1 MIRVVIDTGVVLSA
15 AFKDRKPE
23 EIILTIAGNEDFE
36 WIASP
41 EIIKEYAGVLARE
54 KFGLPPSVL
63 QNWSEIFETCISVI
77 EPEIRFNFPRDQAGI
92 FQSKAGLRKRWRT
105 EQTAAPTGCRCKGI
119 CDDSYCTTYRML
131 TRKLTPPA
139 ISMPKFSISLT
150 AH

>member
-41 EIIKEYAGVLARE
+41 EIVKEYAGVLARE

-77 EPEIRFNFPRDQAGI
+77 EPEISFDFPRDQKDAI
-92 FQSKAGLRKRWRT
+92 FIECVLAAEADYLVTGDKDFAEAKKLVRT
-105 EQTAAPTGCRCKGI
+105 TI
-119 CDDSYCTTYRML
+119 
-131 TRKLTPPA
+131 
-139 ISMPKFSISLT
+139 ISVSQFKKFVLDT
-150 AH
+150 LK

>member
-15 AFKDRKPE
+15 AFKDRKPK

-63 QNWSEIFETCISVI
+63 QKKLPSLDASKSYEVFPSEKS
-77 EPEIRFNFPRDQAGI
+77 P
-92 FQSKAGLRKRWRT
+92 
-105 EQTAAPTGCRCKGI
+105 
-119 CDDSYCTTYRML
+119 
-131 TRKLTPPA
+131 
-139 ISMPKFSISLT
+139 
-150 AH
+150 